1 MLEFMR
7 KNVGGLMGFALV
19 GALVF
24 AFALSFGAQSS
35 GWGQGQSEH
44 AIASVDGTA
53 ISETTY
59 KYAFNLMGGRNL
71 SRGSAEWVQT
81 SQTVIDGLTERQLL
95 LGLAQQAGIT
105 ASVDET
111 EERILNGEM
120 YATIP
125 IETIAQKL
133 QGLFFIDEA
142 TAAKELLERGYRVK
156 ESFLKNGKFDF
167 DVFQKFVRYHLQLTE
182 ENFVEEQ
189 RLELIAQRVREML
202 ITGVRISPEEA
213 KSAYYRENDTA
224 SISYIKLFPA
234 FFADRLDP
242 TPGETKAWIADN
254 AEPINQYYETNKFKY
269 TNLEKMARARHILIK
284 VAEDATDEEK
294 IKSKTEI
301 TALLDRIKVGEDF
314 AQLAREFSEDP
325 GSGSKGGDLGFAPR
339 GRMVP
344 EFDEVMFN
352 LEPGQISDVIETKF
366 GFHIIRLESFR
377 EGNISLEEATAE
389 IAEQL
394 YRESEG
400 KKRAQTTAN
409 EFLAR
414 LKAGESIESLIPES
428 PADGAPDH
436 LDLKLRTSP
445 AFSRSAGSIPGIG
458 NAPEIVA
465 TAFELTEE
473 SAIPDKVFTVR
484 DDLFVIAIKDRV
496 VPSDADFAQ
505 QKDELTEK
513 MSVMKQATWLREFI
527 HTLKETALKDGRIE
541 QTAEVVAPTT
551 PEHDL
556 PSEGADPGEVED
568 TVEDKAEDKAEETE
582 PEPVEADV
590 EAKADVEAEETAPE
604 PAKVEPPKPEPAKPE
619 PVKPEPA
626 KPKPVKPE
634 PPKPKPVKPEP
645 AKPKPVKPEPAKP
658 EPAKVVEKVEDKPKE
673 PAPKPP
679 KVDKK
684 VEEVEESPY

>member
-35 GWGQGQSEH
+35 GWGKGQSEH

-53 ISETTY
+53 ISEMTY

-95 LGLAQQAGIT
+95 LSLAQKAGIT
-105 ASVDET
+105 ASTDET
-111 EERILNGEM
+111 EERILKGEM
-120 YATIP
+120 YATVP
-125 IETIAQKL
+125 IETIAGKL

-167 DVFQKFVRYHLQLTE
+167 EVFQKFVRYHLQLTE

-202 ITGVRISPEEA
+202 ITGVRISPEEIRN
-213 KSAYYRENDTA
+213 AYYRDNDTA
-224 SISYIKLFPA
+224 SISYIRLFPA

-242 TPGETKAWIADN
+242 SPEEIDAWIADN
-254 AEPINQYYETNKFKY
+254 ADPIKQYYETNKFKY
-269 TNLEKMARARHILIK
+269 TNLEKMARARHVLIK
-284 VAEDATDEEK
+284 ITEDATDEEK
-294 IKSKTEI
+294 VKLKTEI
-301 TALLDRIKVGEDF
+301 TGLLDRIKAGEDF
-314 AQLAREFSEDP
+314 AQLARQFSEDP

-352 LEPGQISDVIETKF
+352 LEPGQISDVVETKF

-400 KKRAQTTAN
+400 KKRAETTAN

-414 LKAGESIESLIPES
+414 LKTGEPIESLIPES
-428 PADGAPDH
+428 PADGTPDH

-445 AFSRSAGSIPGIG
+445 AFSRSANSIPGIG
-458 NAPEIVA
+458 NAPEIVT
-465 TAFELTEE
+465 TAFDLTEE
-473 SAIPDKVFTVR
+473 SAVPDKVFTVR
-484 DDLFVIAIKDRV
+484 DDLFVIALKDRV

-505 QKDELTEK
+505 QKQELTEK
-513 MSVMKQATWLREFI
+513 MSVMKQATWLREYI
-527 HTLKETALKDGRIE
+527 HTLRETAHKDGRIE
-541 QTAEVVAPTT
+541 QTAEVVAPVQ
-551 PEHDL
+551 EHDL

-568 TVEDKAEDKAEETE
+568 KAEDKAEDEVE
-582 PEPVEADV
+582 DKVEDKPEKDIDD
-590 EAKADVEAEETAPE
+590 KAEETAPE
-604 PAKVEPPKPEPAKPE
+604 PAEAE
-619 PVKPEPA
+619 
-626 KPKPVKPE
+626 
-634 PPKPKPVKPEP
+634 
-645 AKPKPVKPEPAKP
+645 
-658 EPAKVVEKVEDKPKE
+658 
-673 PAPKPP
+673 
-679 KVDKK
+679 
-684 VEEVEESPY
+684 